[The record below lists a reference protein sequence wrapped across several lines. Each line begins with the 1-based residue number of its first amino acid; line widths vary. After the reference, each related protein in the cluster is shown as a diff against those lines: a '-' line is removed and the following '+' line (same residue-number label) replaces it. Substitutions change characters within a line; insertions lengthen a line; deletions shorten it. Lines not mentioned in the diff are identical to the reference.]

1 LFSHN
6 VEQIDRFLKGYV
18 LTKRRPLKVLCD
30 ISCIPKSYLLLLLGL
45 GFRKNYF
52 ARFDC
57 LYSEGR
63 YPLGKQ
69 HAAAASAA
77 IAAGSII
84 SEGVWESLP
93 VPFFESEST
102 IPNHRDVLVSLGG
115 EIGLALPFIEKYE
128 PRRLGLMVI
137 SESEVQNPEKLPQSE
152 QYALNEL
159 QAEPNVERTN
169 IPLCDVAGLSRY
181 AADFCRS
188 SAADAITA
196 LAIGSKTHALALGIA
211 AFSQPRMEVICRI
224 PKKYTM
230 LDVESNGSV
239 VGFEIEDRFEPNAYL
254 T

>member
-1 LFSHN
+1 
-6 VEQIDRFLKGYV
+6 
-18 LTKRRPLKVLCD
+18 
-30 ISCIPKSYLLLLLGL
+30 
-45 GFRKNYF
+45 
-52 ARFDC
+52 
-57 LYSEGR
+57 
-63 YPLGKQ
+63 
-69 HAAAASAA
+69 
-77 IAAGSII
+77 
-84 SEGVWESLP
+84 
-93 VPFFESEST
+93 
-102 IPNHRDVLVSLGG
+102 VSLGG